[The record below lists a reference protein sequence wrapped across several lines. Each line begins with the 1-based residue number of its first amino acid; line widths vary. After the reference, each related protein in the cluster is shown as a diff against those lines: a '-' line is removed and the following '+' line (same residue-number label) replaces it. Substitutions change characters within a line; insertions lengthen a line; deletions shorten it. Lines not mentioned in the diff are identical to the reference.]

1 MSIGTTG
8 RAICAGLLLLTLIG
22 CATSSQAKTAP
33 TATTFPHTTINP
45 NTLTGKLMMGYQ
57 GWFGCPN
64 DGSQLNDWV
73 HWLKATPAIAS
84 NVRVDM
90 WPDTAELEPADRCPT
105 RMTLPDGSPAY
116 LYSAYGPKTVLRHF
130 QWMAQYGVDGVM
142 LQRFTS
148 TLTVPALRDHDN
160 RVAQN
165 VMSAAQATGRV
176 FNMMYDIS
184 GEDEATFVPR
194 IEADWKY
201 LVDTLKVTESP
212 RYLHHAGKPV
222 LALWGIGFTEHP
234 GTPAQAMELLN
245 FFEHNPNPRY
255 QVTLMGGAPTYW
267 RTLTNDALPD
277 PGYAN
282 YYCALNVISPWTVGR
297 YASDIEVDQYVS
309 QVVTPDIAR
318 AKQCGAQYMP
328 VVYPGT
334 SFHNSGGTPL
344 NDIPRRGG
352 RFYWRQVDDFLSAGA
367 TMLYNAM
374 FDEVDEGTAMYK
386 TAATA
391 ASQPAGLDL
400 VRLDLDGEAI
410 PSDWYLHL
418 AGEASKMTRHETTLS
433 PTMPLTPTPLAGS
446 YPIQIRVATTSD
458 WTTVTLLDGGEFAPM
473 QVTSYTPGISAGWV
487 GSQLHLNQPGQNGAN
502 SVEVVVRGYLRNVTT
517 ASNLHF
523 RIERGA
529 IGTTTLELS
538 AIIGGNPVVVQKFVW
553 SGLSG
558 GLNPADFTVPAK
570 GFMS

>member
-1 MSIGTTG
+1 MRCGTV
-8 RAICAGLLLLTLIG
+8 AKAACAGLLLLTLIG
-22 CATSSQAKTAP
+22 CATSSQAKTTP

-45 NTLTGKLMMGYQ
+45 TTLTGKLMMGYQ

-73 HWLKATPAIAS
+73 HWLKATPAVAANI
-84 NVRVDM
+84 RVDM
-90 WPDTAELEPADRCPT
+90 WPDTAELDSADRCPT
-105 RMTLPDGSPAY
+105 QMTLPDGSPAY
-116 LYSAYGPKTVLRHF
+116 LYSAYSPKTILRHF

-148 TLTVPALRDHDN
+148 TLTVPALGDHDN

-165 VMSAAQATGRV
+165 VMNAAQATGRV
-176 FNMMYDIS
+176 FNMMYDIT
-184 GEDEATFVPR
+184 GEDAATFVPR

-201 LVDTLKVTESP
+201 LVDTLKVTQSP
-212 RYLHHAGKPV
+212 QYLHHAGKPV
-222 LALWGIGFTEHP
+222 LALWGIGFTDRP

-245 FFEHNPNPRY
+245 FFEHNPDPRY
-255 QVTLMGGAPTYW
+255 QVTLLGGVPTYW

-297 YASDIEVDQYVS
+297 YASDIEIDQYAS
-309 QVVTPDIAR
+309 QVVTPDVAR

-344 NDIPRRGG
+344 NLVPRRGG
-352 RFYWRQVDDFLSAGA
+352 RFYWRQVYDFLSAGA

-391 ASQPAGLDL
+391 ASQPTGASFVSLDS
-400 VRLDLDGEAI
+400 DGEAV
-410 PSDWYLHL
+410 PSDWYLRL
-418 AGEASKMTRHETTLS
+418 AGEASKLTRHET
-433 PTMPLTPTPLAGS
+433 PLTAKMPFLSAPAVGS

-458 WTTVTLLDGGEFAPM
+458 WTNVTLLDGGEFVPM
-473 QVTSYTPGISAGWV
+473 EVTSYSPGISAGWT
-487 GSQLHLNQPGQNGAN
+487 GPQFHLNQPPGQQGV
-502 SVEVVVRGYLRNVTT
+502 SIEVVARGYLRNVTA
-517 ASNLHF
+517 ASTLRF

-529 IGTTTLELS
+529 IGSSTLELA
-538 AIIGGNPVVVQKFVW
+538 AIVGGNPVVVQTFVW
-553 SGLSG
+553 SGNPG
-558 GLNPADFTVPAK
+558 GLNPADFTVSAK
-570 GFMS
+570 EFIS